1 MKILD
6 KELSDEVVIEI
17 GKFTI
22 LWAEFEKVYC
32 GCKCCLAKIWDLK
45 NKLIIN
51 KNKLLKYNQ
60 VLQGRLNYFNEDFE
74 CYVDYNLIPKKAIP
88 PNNEDKKAMK
98 DFINLDELVKEYW
111 SCGALLCIYRIRNNL
126 LHGLKNIDELDGQ
139 IELFRAMNA
148 VLENIRR
155 R

>member
-1 MKILD
+1 MKIL
-6 KELSDEVVIEI
+6 KEELSVKIVKEI

-32 GCKCCLAKIWDLK
+32 KFNCSSSQIWDLK
-45 NKLIIN
+45 DKLII
-51 KNKLLKYNQ
+51 KETKLLKYNQ
-60 VLQGRLNYFNEDFE
+60 VLQGRLNYFNEEME
-74 CYVDYNLIPKKAIP
+74 CYVEYNLIPRNARP

-98 DFINLDELVKEYW
+98 DFINLDKLVKEYW

-126 LHGLKNIDELDGQ
+126 LHGLKQICELDGQ
-139 IELFRAMNA
+139 IELFRAMNS

-155 R
+155 K